1 MGAAY
6 LSQARVDRAVEIL
19 ENVKVDVF
27 RHLGPKH
34 AAGCCYNLG
43 MAYRRSGRHADALRQ
58 FAEVGDSYP
67 MSVYA
72 RMAER
77 AQNATMEEAGMV
89 RFAPK
94 KETDT
99 DW

>member
-1 MGAAY
+1 
-6 LSQARVDRAVEIL
+6 
-19 ENVKVDVF
+19 
-27 RHLGPKH
+27 
-34 AAGCCYNLG
+34 
-43 MAYRRSGRHADALRQ
+43 
-58 FAEVGDSYP
+58 